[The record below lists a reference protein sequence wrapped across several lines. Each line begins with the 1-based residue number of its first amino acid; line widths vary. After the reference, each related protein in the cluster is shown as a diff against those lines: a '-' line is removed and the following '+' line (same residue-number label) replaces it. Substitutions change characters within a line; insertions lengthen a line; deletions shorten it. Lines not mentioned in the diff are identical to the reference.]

1 MSFDVCLQGK
11 RLNLTTNMEGNARST
26 RGSNSATSAHTIVN
40 IPHSSHSSHAVEI
53 SKKKE
58 IRNETAVYTDLQCLG
73 QAQYYV
79 TGIIALSIC
88 LLLYTQ
94 FFHATAPLLPNAHLF
109 NIILLFVTPYLSSD
123 YGIRSST
130 HVAVSLGTALTGSLF
145 DLQHVPPPVIVSL
158 YVLCFWVL
166 YCNRTR
172 TGTVGYAVFVLG
184 LFTATLCF
192 IVGSMLLP
200 AMYTA
205 WLQMTGVSILICVA
219 SNVVRRAS

>member
-11 RLNLTTNMEGNARST
+11 RLNLTTNMDGNARST
-26 RGSNSATSAHTIVN
+26 HGSKSDTSAHTIVN

-58 IRNETAVYTDLQCLG
+58 NKNETALYTDSQCLG
-73 QAQYYV
+73 QAQHYV
-79 TGIIALSIC
+79 TGLIVLSIC
-88 LLLYTQ
+88 ILLYTQ
-94 FFHATAPLLPNAHLF
+94 FLHTTAPLLPNAHFF
-109 NIILLFVTPYLSSD
+109 NIIMLFVTPYLSTD
-123 YGIRSST
+123 CGIRCST
-130 HVAVSLGTALTGSLF
+130 HVAVCLGTSVTGSLF
-145 DLQHVPPPVIVSL
+145 DLDHVPPPVIVSL

-172 TGTVGYAVFVLG
+172 IATAGYAVFVLG

-200 AMYTA
+200 VMYTA

-219 SNVVRRAS
+219 SNVVR

>member
-11 RLNLTTNMEGNARST
+11 RLNLTTNMEGNARSS
-26 RGSNSATSAHTIVN
+26 RGSKTDVSAHTIVN
-40 IPHSSHSSHAVEI
+40 IPHSSHSSHAIEI

-58 IRNETAVYTDLQCLG
+58 SRNETVVYTDSQCLG
-73 QAQYYV
+73 PTQHYV
-79 TGIIALSIC
+79 TGLIVLSIL

-94 FFHATAPLLPNAHLF
+94 FFHATAPLLPNAHFF
-109 NIILLFVTPYLSSD
+109 NIILLFVTPYLSKD
-123 YGIRSST
+123 CGIRSST
-130 HVAVSLGTALTGSLF
+130 HVAVCLGTALTGSLF
-145 DLQHVPPPVIVSL
+145 DLDHVPPPVIVSL

-172 TGTVGYAVFVLG
+172 TGTAGYAVFVLG

-200 AMYTA
+200 VMYTA

-219 SNVVRRAS
+219 LNVVRRPS

>member
-11 RLNLTTNMEGNARST
+11 RLNLTTNMDGNARST
-26 RGSNSATSAHTIVN
+26 RGSKSDASVHTIVN
-40 IPHSSHSSHAVEI
+40 IPHSSHGSHAVEI

-58 IRNETAVYTDLQCLG
+58 TRNETACSTDPQLCSWKQHSSAAL
-73 QAQYYV
+73 V
-79 TGIIALSIC
+79 VLSIL

-94 FFHATAPLLPNAHLF
+94 FFHATAPLLPNAHFF
-109 NIILLFVTPYLSSD
+109 NIMLLFVTPYLATD
-123 YGIRSST
+123 CGIRSST
-130 HVAVSLGTALTGSLF
+130 HVAVCLGTSVTGSLF
-145 DLQHVPPPVIVSL
+145 DHDYVPPPVIVTL

-172 TGTVGYAVFVLG
+172 TGTAGYAVFVLG

-192 IVGSMLLP
+192 VVGIMLLP
-200 AMYTA
+200 VMYTA

-219 SNVVRRAS
+219 MNVVRRTS